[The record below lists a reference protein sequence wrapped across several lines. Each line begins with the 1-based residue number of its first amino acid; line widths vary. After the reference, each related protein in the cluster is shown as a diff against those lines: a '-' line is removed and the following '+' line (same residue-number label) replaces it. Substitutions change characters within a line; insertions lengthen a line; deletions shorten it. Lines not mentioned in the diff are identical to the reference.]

1 MPSATLIRHA
11 AHTTEVKMSNTID
24 AIVQAFLLAQKA
36 MTAMHAEDRIA
47 VGEKLALAIRQTGA
61 LNRFTFCDT
70 SQSQHVEVDAGI
82 LRLWIA
88 AEADPYG
95 DIPF

>member
-1 MPSATLIRHA
+1 
-11 AHTTEVKMSNTID
+11 MSNTIEEV
-24 AIVQAFLLAQKA
+24 VQALLQAQKDIA
-36 MTAMHAEDRIA
+36 TMNADDRIE
-47 VGEKLALAIRQTGA
+47 VGERLALAFRHTGA
-61 LNRFTFCDT
+61 LDRFTFCDT

-95 DIPF
+95 GIPF